1 MTGAALSA
9 ADHADLT
16 AELRQGAQ
24 ALAVDLSE
32 AQLGKLIDYV
42 ALLVKWNSAYN
53 LTALREPRQM
63 LTHHLLDSL
72 AVVKS
77 FASARRVLD
86 VGAGAGLPGIVL
98 AIWAAEAQPQ
108 MRVELIDTVQKK
120 TAFLT
125 QVKAQLKLGNVEV
138 HAGRVEHL
146 DAGRFDVITSRAF
159 ASLEDFVSWSGH
171 LLETGGRFIAMK
183 GVMPEEEIA
192 ALPAGWKVSST
203 EKIDVPGLKAERH
216 LIMIERG

>member
-1 MTGAALSA
+1 MST
-9 ADHADLT
+9 ADCAGLT

-24 ALAVDLSE
+24 ALALDLSD
-32 AQLGKLIDYV
+32 AQIGKLIDYV

-72 AVVKS
+72 AVVNA
-77 FASARRVLD
+77 FAGARRVLD

-108 MRVELIDTVQKK
+108 MRVDMIDTVQKK

-138 HAGRVEHL
+138 HSGRVEQMDSGH
-146 DAGRFDVITSRAF
+146 FDVITSRAF

-171 LLETGGRFIAMK
+171 LLEAGGRFIAMK

-203 EKIDVPGLKAERH
+203 EKIDVPELNAERH
-216 LIMIERG
+216 LIMIERA